1 MLKDIFN
8 NVPTDSSFTL
18 FLSSPGG
25 GHVGRK
31 LADIQRIQSI
41 LVTVYLLELVGATA
55 VTSFGWAACRI
66 LQISSFSSLP
76 LWFAGY
82 LLVYNLDRL
91 HPDPADLV
99 NIPVR
104 VSKAQQLR
112 GARIG
117 LAFLSAA
124 VLLIWP
130 LLTGR
135 WRLVLALVFATT
147 FLQAYSWPVPRLRF
161 RLKDL
166 PYIKSFLPTG
176 VIAGILVIW
185 PCVESGRSFG

>member
-8 NVPTDSSFTL
+8 NVPTDFSFTL

-66 LQISSFSSLP
+66 LQISSLPSVP

-104 VSKAQQLR
+104 VSKAQKLR
-112 GARIG
+112 AARIG

-124 VLLIWP
+124 VLLMWT

-135 WRLVLALVFATT
+135 WWLVLSLTFVATI
-147 FLQAYSWPVPRLRF
+147 LQFYSRPVLGLGL

-166 PYIKSFLPTG
+166 PY
-176 VIAGILVIW
+176 
-185 PCVESGRSFG
+185 

>member
-55 VTSFGWAACRI
+55 VTSLGWAACRI
-66 LQISSFSSLP
+66 LQISSFPSLP

-117 LAFLSAA
+117 LASICGRATHLAVINWSMEVSIGTGFRYYLSPG
-124 VLLIWP
+124 LL
-130 LLTGR
+130 
-135 WRLVLALVFATT
+135 LA
-147 FLQAYSWPVPRLRF
+147 
-161 RLKDL
+161 
-166 PYIKSFLPTG
+166 
-176 VIAGILVIW
+176 
-185 PCVESGRSFG
+185 